1 LAPLI
6 AQASRQRK
14 EATRVIGMETFHAE
28 PRVGRDGELLA
39 VLLIGSSR
47 VDLLSMEKDIRSL
60 GLAVGAMGVLL
71 GVLLAWWAT
80 ARITRPVHELAPQR

>member
-1 LAPLI
+1 
-6 AQASRQRK
+6 
-14 EATRVIGMETFHAE
+14 METFHAE